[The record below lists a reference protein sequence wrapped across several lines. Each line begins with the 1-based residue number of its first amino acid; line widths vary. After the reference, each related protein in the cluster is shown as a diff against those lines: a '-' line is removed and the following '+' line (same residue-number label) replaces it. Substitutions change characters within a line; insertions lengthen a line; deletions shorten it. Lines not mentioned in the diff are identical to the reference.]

1 MQRIQKPDP
10 ARCRCKIITN
20 RKITAVNTS
29 PNGSSLALQLSPAPD
44 TGDDEVEEL
53 VCQHVFVA
61 TGYTRNAYQ
70 KILKGTRT
78 LLPESHH
85 RDVFPM
91 GIHYGVMFDMEKGK
105 RGAGM
110 WLQGYNE
117 VTHGVSV
124 INFYQPLLLYG
135 FRDLSYIG

>member
-1 MQRIQKPDP
+1 MQRIQNPNP
-10 ARCRCKIITN
+10 ARWRCKIITN

-29 PNGSSLALQLSPAPD
+29 PDGSSLALQRSPARD

-61 TGYTRNAYQ
+61 MGYTRNAYQ
-70 KILKGTRT
+70 KILKATRT

-85 RDVFPM
+85 GDAFPS
-91 GIHYGVMFDMEKGK
+91 GIDYGATFDMEKGK

-110 WLQGYNE
+110 WLQGCNE

-124 INFYQPLLLYG
+124 INFYQPPSLV
-135 FRDLSYIG
+135 